1 MIFLKE
7 VVAHYFFPLS
17 VSLEL
22 LVAGL
27 ILVWIRRTQTIGKL
41 LLSAGTLTLLF
52 FSHPLL
58 WQTIFPPIGVSYDP
72 LILTVAE
79 GTPNAGKLAS
89 VKWIVVL
96 SGGATA
102 DSNRAIADQLGSE
115 TVVRLVEGLALHRSL
130 PAAKLILSGG
140 PVSSPT
146 PEAEVMSRAAQ
157 LLGADPAQ
165 LVLERQ
171 SLDTESQARLI
182 HPIVGNDNFILV
194 TSASHISR
202 SMALFKK
209 EGMNPIAAPVGTAV
223 RGRESLA
230 LSNLYPQPG
239 SLLKAQTAVWEY
251 LALAWSK
258 LRSRV

>member
-17 VSLEL
+17 VSMEL

-27 ILVWIRRTQTIGKL
+27 ALVWIKRTQTIGKL
-41 LLSAGTLTLLF
+41 LLSAGTLILLF

-58 WQTIFPPIGVSYDP
+58 WHTVFPSLEVYDP
-72 LILTVAE
+72 LVLTDAE
-79 GTPNAGKLAS
+79 GAPNAGKVAS
-89 VKWIVVL
+89 IKWIVVL

-102 DSNRAIADQLGSE
+102 DSARPIPDQLGSE
-115 TVVRLVEGLALHRSL
+115 TVVRLVEGLELHRSL

-146 PEAEVMSRAAQ
+146 PEAEVMGKAAQ
-157 LLGADPAQ
+157 MLGADPAQ
-165 LVLERQ
+165 LILERQ
-171 SLDTESQARLI
+171 SLDTESQARFI
-182 HPIVGNDNFILV
+182 HPLVGNDNFILV
-194 TSASHISR
+194 TSASHMSR

-209 EGMNPIAAPVGTAV
+209 EGMSPIAAPVGSAV
-223 RGRESLA
+223 RGKAALA
-230 LSNLYPQPG
+230 LTNLYPQPG

>member
-1 MIFLKE
+1 MVFFKE
-7 VVAHYFFPLS
+7 VVAHYLFPLS

-27 ILVWIRRTQTIGKL
+27 ISVWIRRTQTIGKL
-41 LLSAGTLTLLF
+41 LLSAGTLMLLF

-58 WQTIFPPIGVSYDP
+58 WQTVLPSLDVTYDP
-72 LILTVAE
+72 LVLTDAA
-79 GTPNAGKLAS
+79 GAPAAGKLAS
-89 VKWIVVL
+89 TKWIVVL

-102 DSNRAIADQLGSE
+102 DSGRPLADQLGSE

-146 PEAEVMSRAAQ
+146 PEAEVMGKAAQ
-157 LLGADPAQ
+157 ILGADPAQ
-165 LVLERQ
+165 LILERQ
-171 SLDTESQARLI
+171 SLDTESQARLV
-182 HPIVGNDNFILV
+182 HPIVGNDDFILV

-202 SMALFKK
+202 YMALFKK
-209 EGMNPIAAPVGTAV
+209 EGMNPIAAPIGSPV
-223 RGRESLA
+223 RGRVSLA
-230 LSNLYPQPG
+230 LTNLYPQPG

-251 LALAWSK
+251 FGLAWSK
-258 LRSRV
+258 VRGRV